1 MKRFLVVFSLI
12 FAAFSYSF
20 AEDKVTDSLKTV
32 TNTFNDIIPS
42 NNTLMNIQPDAYIGK
57 LYPSIPAHFS
67 FGISVA
73 GTLIKTGFVNDFVN
87 SFNNEIESAVR
98 GTPGNDEASVKADF
112 ELPDSLPIPAAA
124 FAFRLG
130 GIKLPFDLGFYGT
143 TTASL
148 IPEIS
153 KDDFGFDLSVTSFG
167 AEIRYALLKG
177 NLLLPK
183 ISIGGGYSYTTMD
196 LSLSMKTSFDYSG
209 LEKKATMNGNINLN
223 VTNQVLYAQAQISKK
238 ILCFIPYAGAR
249 INFISKGYD
258 IDWKYDSKDISLEGK
273 GKNSSSGNFDC
284 METMLFGGLGI
295 KTGYFEFAVNAAYNL
310 NTNYITGGIGLNFLR

>member
-73 GTLIKTGFVNDFVN
+73 GTLVETKFINDFI
-87 SFNNEIESAVR
+87 SIFNNDIESTLR
-98 GTPGNDEASVKADF
+98 ETPGNEASTVNADF
-112 ELPDSLPIPAAA
+112 ELPGFIPVPAAA
-124 FAFRLG
+124 FSFRLG

-153 KDDFGFDLSVTSFG
+153 KDDFGFDFSVTSFG
-167 AEIRYALLKG
+167 AEIRYAILRG
-177 NLLLPK
+177 NFLLPK
-183 ISIGGGYSYTTMD
+183 ISIGGGYSYTAMD
-196 LSLSMKTSFDYSG
+196 LKLSMKTDFEYSG
-209 LEKKATMNGNINLN
+209 LGNTTINGDIKLN
-223 VTNQVLYAQAQISKK
+223 VSNQVLYAQAQISKK
-238 ILCFIPYAGAR
+238 ILCFIPYAGAK
-249 INFISKGYD
+249 INFISKAYD
-258 IDWKYDSKDISLEGK
+258 IDWKYYSKDFSLDEK